1 MSVVGCSGE
10 DFASI
15 LKALGFRRERKS
27 MPAEVP
33 AAGSA
38 STSDEAVEK
47 SAVTASSTIALD
59 EVWRPVK
66 RKDAR
71 QQRTKDK
78 QLRRERKTSVPRHRE
93 QKPARLERKQ
103 RSRASDSSPFA
114 VLAELRRNL
123 VARRPE
129 GN

>member
-1 MSVVGCSGE
+1 
-10 DFASI
+10 
-15 LKALGFRRERKS
+15 

-71 QQRTKDK
+71 QQRTKQAKDK

-114 VLAELRRNL
+114 VLAELRRHL